1 MVDDWQHHPAANAW
15 RHPQTGVT
23 VYDEDMPDE
32 LRP

>member
-1 MVDDWQHHPAANAW
+1 MADDWQYQPLPNAW
-15 RHPQTGVT
+15 HHPQTNVT

>member
-1 MVDDWQHHPAANAW
+1 MADWQYHLEANAW
-15 RHPQTGVT
+15 QYPQTGVT